1 MRGRAD
7 TSITRSPDSDTEEL
21 DEVYLHTVT
30 IQGREFHKFS
40 IDNRIAF
47 EPVDDEEAERLDLQH
62 RVFFRIFDGRLIF
75 PPIPRLRRG
84 EYRHTQRVAHTE
96 ADKFRVSKVIGLDIS
111 PHKNPDD
118 MPENLSLQVGGVFQ
132 QSRDGG
138 IAARFGLSGLLES
151 VRLTSHDQV
160 DDLNRRFTFP
170 SNHFDLVH
178 SSLLATGINRARW
191 PSYLADIRRVLKPG
205 GWVQLIEIYFNVQ
218 SDNGSITEEHALRRW
233 SRQFMRSYEGT
244 KDLRVGTRLN
254 NLLRGGGFE
263 DIDARMIPLPLSA
276 WSNDTRMQQIGMLNR
291 ENVNSLLPSLA
302 LYPLTQISGMP
313 QQDFQDLIT
322 QARQEAETASLKAY
336 FPL

>member
-1 MRGRAD
+1 M
-7 TSITRSPDSDTEEL
+7 TSPDSDTEEL

-30 IQGREFHKFS
+30 IRGREFHKFS

-62 RVFFRIFDGRLIF
+62 RVFFRIFDSRLIF
-75 PPIPRLRRG
+75 PPIPRLRRVLDCG
-84 EYRHTQRVAHTE
+84 YGAGSWAVDVATQYPDCR
-96 ADKFRVSKVIGLDIS
+96 VIGLDIS

-118 MPENLSLQVGGVFQ
+118 VPENLSL
-132 QSRDGG
+132 
-138 IAARFGLSGLLES
+138 
-151 VRLTSHDQV
+151 QV

-254 NLLRGGGFE
+254 TLLRDGGFE
-263 DIDARMIPLPLSA
+263 EIDARMIPLPLSA
-276 WSNDTRMQQIGMLNR
+276 WSNDRRMQQIGMLNR
-291 ENVNSLLPSLA
+291 ENVNNLLPSLA

-322 QARQEAETASLKAY
+322 QARREAETASLKAY